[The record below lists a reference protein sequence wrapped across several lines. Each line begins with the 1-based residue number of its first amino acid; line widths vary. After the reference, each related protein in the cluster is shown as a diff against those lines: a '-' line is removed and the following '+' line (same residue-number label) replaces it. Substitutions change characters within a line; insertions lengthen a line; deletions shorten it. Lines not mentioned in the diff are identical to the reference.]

1 MSKLIPFKHQSQA
14 LADLESFNRCCLVHD
29 MGLGKTLTSTE
40 KLSTMD
46 FKHAMVVCQKSL
58 IPTWIKHLKD
68 NYPEWEVIDYTK
80 PKAVIPDSKCVIV
93 LNYDIIFRRPELYR
107 LKNLSVILDEC
118 TIISNPSA
126 KRTKA
131 IFRLDIDNI
140 IMLSGTVS
148 KGKYENLWTLGRL
161 CGWGISKRDFYDRYV
176 IEQEI
181 TVNNTPYPVKIIVG
195 YRNVEELK
203 SMLRK
208 FGFHFLKTED
218 VIELPE
224 QTFVNIDVESTPQYR
239 KFRKERV
246 VELPN
251 RTLVGDTTLSRML
264 YERMLC
270 GQYNKNKLE
279 AFADLL
285 ESTDDR
291 VIVFYN
297 FNEELYELKKII
309 GNSRPISEVNGSM
322 KDLTAYDNEENSVT
336 LVQYQAGS
344 MGLNL
349 QKANKIV
356 YFTLPLS
363 SEFFEQSKKRT
374 HRIGQQKPCFYYT
387 LICENSIEEKILKT
401 LEMRKD
407 YTNALFE
414 EDETTVDSK
423 RVTRK
428 MKKM

>member
-1 MSKLIPFKHQSQA
+1 MCNVKLFPHQEQA
-14 LADLESFNRCCLVHD
+14 LTELSKFNRCCLVHD
-29 MGLGKTLTSTE
+29 MGLGKTYSSTE
-40 KLSTMD
+40 KLRSLD

-58 IPTWIKHLKD
+58 IPTWVKHLTT
-68 NYPEWEVIDYTK
+68 NYPDWRVVDYTK
-80 PKAVIPDSKCVIV
+80 PKATIPDSKCVIV
-93 LNYDIIFRRPELYR
+93 LNYDIVFRRPELR
-107 LKNLSVILDEC
+107 QLKNLSVILDEC

-131 IFRLDIDNI
+131 IFRLDIENI

-148 KGKYENLWTLGRL
+148 KGKYENLWTLVQL
-161 CGWGISKRDFYDRYV
+161 CGWNISKRDFYSRYI

-181 TVNNTPYPVKIIVG
+181 SIQNSQFPIKIVVG
-195 YRNVEELK
+195 YKNTEELK

-208 FGFHFLKTED
+208 YGFHFLKTED

-224 QTFVNIDVESTPQYR
+224 QTFVNLEVNPTPHYR

-246 VELPN
+246 VEVAN
-251 RTLVGDTTLSRML
+251 RTLVGDTTLTKML

-270 GQYNKNKLE
+270 GQYCKEKLDT
-279 AFADLL
+279 FSDLL
-285 ESTDDR
+285 DSTDDR
-291 VIVFYN
+291 LIVFYN
-297 FNEELYELKKII
+297 FNEELDALKKII
-309 GNSRPISEVNGSM
+309 GKSRPVSEINGSV
-322 KDLTAYDNEENSVT
+322 KDLTAYENEDNSVT
-336 LVQYQAGS
+336 LVQYQSGS

-374 HRIGQQKPCFYYT
+374 HRIGQAKPCFYYT
-387 LICENSIEEKILKT
+387 LVCRNSIEEKILKT

-414 EDETTVDSK
+414 EDENQGVI
-423 RVTRK
+423 RK
-428 MKKM
+428 MKKR